1 MLDHKITKIVRNVKN
16 EKKTEYFLCPVFLPV
31 LMHGWDI
38 FVTRHTV
45 AHDCLLKSVEL
56 RMRSA
61 RAVVTCAPGGEGA
74 SVTITR
80 SARWVTNDQDQTWS
94 GHYWI
99 RLRINVDLS
108 RLNLLNTKVIVE
120 VEVIVDTG
128 SGNWLMLLM
137 TMSMTLLM
145 MTEPPSPGQGS

>member
-16 EKKTEYFLCPVFLPV
+16 EKKLNISCVLFFCRYLCMVETFLWR
-31 LMHGWDI
+31 G
-38 FVTRHTV
+38 TV
-45 AHDCLLKSVEL
+45 AHDCLLESVEL

-80 SARWVTNDQDQTWS
+80 SARLVTNDQDQTWS

-128 SGNWLMLLM
+128 NGNWLMLLM

-145 MTEPPSPGQGS
+145 MTEPPSPSQGS